1 MPSSPRFSEK
11 QIHSI
16 VRRLRD
22 GRQDWDRDMR
32 VRRMLWER
40 YAEAYVDGNGTGTN
54 VTAPFHKSSLII
66 KSLGGDVV
74 QGLQQYTEIVSS
86 NAPRVIVP
94 PVSVDSDTITK
105 RIDTDAAKQ
114 ERLLMTLWDNAGGR
128 KSQRK
133 VTWSAMWGRVGWYR
147 TAQRDRAFGMPERT
161 FYGDMSDDELQ
172 ALKDAGKA
180 TPEPIQNRDGLYSYA
195 ESGEAYM
202 ERRKQASRNRAL
214 SARSLFTLEAFPPD
228 VVYPAYDSDG
238 VKYAAAILEI
248 PSLDCGP
255 GSQYAQALH
264 KRTGSTED
272 PAKYGL
278 YYDRNRKQIVG
289 GVTQGGEETGSGETW
304 TFTIFETRD
313 ETYYL
318 VGSGP
323 DSIGT
328 LVAYAEHDFGDCPFV
343 PAPAYHTDSSRP
355 GYEYSSPMEA
365 VFALASPL
373 NQAMTFVSNIMAFNA
388 MARWVLVREDGK
400 LVPDPDT
407 GDPMILTSDSAIGLD
422 PNVTEVVAGTPMQ
435 LKIDGE
441 FVYKV
446 VEFYSEKMRAAMP
459 SQAATGQEGA
469 TTAWGLKQQ
478 IAAQFAVLQQPVDNH
493 AEAVKAVMS
502 RWIHA
507 LRAAKTRGEIDQVYA
522 FALPSKRRDA
532 RSVRGLVE
540 FDPERLVDSIIVRQS
555 SATEQAKVVNQQMG
569 IEALAAGVTTRRK
582 MLEDYFEAED
592 ARADDIE
599 IVGYDL
605 AQFVLYGD
613 VSKVQQDSVLFELAL
628 MLRGRIQQRM
638 LQLSPQHAISTAES
652 MAMRAQ
658 EQFLASQQ
666 SVVDPAA
673 AQATEGNVAE
683 AAGMREAGMGM
694 GMDVPEP
701 AGVL

>member
-1 MPSSPRFSEK
+1 MPSKPRFTEK
-11 QIHSI
+11 KIHAI
-16 VRRLRD
+16 VRRMRD
-22 GRQDWDRDMR
+22 RRQDWDRDMR

-54 VTAPFHKSSLII
+54 ITAPFHKSSLII

-86 NAPRVIVP
+86 NSPRVIVP
-94 PVSVDSDTITK
+94 PVSIDSDTITK

-128 KSQRK
+128 KAQRK

-147 TAQRDRAFGMPERT
+147 TAQRDRAFGLPDRT
-161 FYGDMSDDELQ
+161 FYGDMADDELQ

-180 TPEPIQNRDGLYSYA
+180 TPEPIQRRDGAYSYA
-195 ESGEAYM
+195 ESGESYM
-202 ERRKQASRNRAL
+202 ERRKQAARARAI
-214 SARSLFTLEAFPPD
+214 SARSLFTLEALPPD
-228 VVYPAYDSDG
+228 VVYAEYDSDG
-238 VKYAAAILEI
+238 VKYAAIILEI
-248 PSLDCGP
+248 PSMDCGH
-255 GSQYAQALH
+255 GSEYARAHHRLS
-264 KRTGSTED
+264 GSEED
-272 PAKYGL
+272 PEKYGL
-278 YYDRNRKQIVG
+278 YYDRGSKRIVG
-289 GVTQGGEETGSGETW
+289 GVTTGGEETGVGETW
-304 TFTIFETRD
+304 TLTIFETRE

-323 DSIGT
+323 DAVGT
-328 LVAYAEHDFGDCPFV
+328 LVWYAEHDFGDCPVV
-343 PAPAYHTDSSRP
+343 PAPAYHTDSSRA

-365 VFALASPL
+365 VFSLASPL

-407 GDPMILTSDSAIGLD
+407 GDPMIITSDSAIGLD
-422 PNVTEVVAGTPMQ
+422 PNVTEVVAGTPQQ
-435 LKIDGE
+435 LTIDGD

-446 VEFYSEKMRAAMP
+446 VEFYTDKMSRALP

-469 TTAWGLKQQ
+469 STAWGLKQQ
-478 IAAQFAVLQQPVDNH
+478 IAAQFAVLQQPVDNS
-493 AEAVKAVMS
+493 AEAVKGIFT

-507 LRAAKTRGEIDQVYA
+507 LRAAKAKHEIDTVYA
-522 FALPSKRRDA
+522 FALPSKRRNS
-532 RSVRGLVE
+532 REIRGLVE
-540 FDPERLVDSIIVRQS
+540 FDPERLVDSIVVRQS
-555 SATEQAKVVNQQMG
+555 SATQQSKVVNQQMG
-569 IEALAAGVTTRRK
+569 IEALQAGVTTRRK

-613 VSKVQQDSVLFELAL
+613 VSKVQQDSVLYELAL

-638 LQLSPQHAISTAES
+638 LKLSPQHAIATAES
-652 MAMRAQ
+652 MAQRAQ
-658 EQFLASQQ
+658 EQFMATQQ
-666 SVVDPAA
+666 TPAA
-673 AQATEGNVAE
+673 QQAQGGNVAE

-701 AGVL
+701 SGVM